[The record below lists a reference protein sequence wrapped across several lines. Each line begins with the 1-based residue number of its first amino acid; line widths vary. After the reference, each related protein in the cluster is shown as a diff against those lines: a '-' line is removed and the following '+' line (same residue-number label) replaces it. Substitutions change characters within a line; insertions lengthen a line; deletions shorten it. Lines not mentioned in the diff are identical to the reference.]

1 MPLYMRLPQGYRRNG
16 ITRKTHALKL
26 VRNVYGQKQAGRVW
40 NKYMDLGMR
49 EIGFKPGK
57 FDPCLYCRG
66 SVVFLVYIDDCIV
79 FGPTDNSIEQVGTDL
94 RASSRQFTVDDQGD
108 VGDFLGIQVQKQEDG
123 LILLTQPQLIDSIIK
138 DLHLQSDSNSKK
150 TPSVTTSL
158 LHKDTDGPEMSPDF
172 HYRSVIG
179 KLNFLEKSTR
189 PDISISV
196 HQCARFSEHPKK
208 SHAEAVKRIGRYL

>member
-1 MPLYMRLPQGYRRNG
+1 
-16 ITRKTHALKL
+16 
-26 VRNVYGQKQAGRVW
+26 
-40 NKYMDLGMR
+40 MDLGMR
-49 EIGFKPGK
+49 EIGFKPSK
-57 FDPCLYCRG
+57 FDPCLYYRG

-79 FGPTDNSIEQVGTDL
+79 FGPTNDSIEQVVTDL

-123 LILLTQPQLIDSIIK
+123 SILLTQPQLIDSIIK
-138 DLHLQSDSNSKK
+138 DLHLQSGSNRKK

-158 LHKDTDGPEMSPDF
+158 LHKDTDGPEMTPDF

-189 PDISISV
+189 PDISITYISAHV
-196 HQCARFSEHPKK
+196 FRSTPKRVTLK
-208 SHAEAVKRIGRYL
+208 Q